1 MSNQAFALGSM
12 EGRYWNQGSVSEAMS
27 ASGATMPAED
37 METPDAAHAEDCYA
51 TVRLGVTVGGSVKE
65 FLSFAQLLQRNRRFR
80 VLRIGGSKDGADVWL
95 KPTETLPL
103 AELKAELEAIS
114 DDGRALA
121 TIDGMGEKFG
131 DRFIALRINPVFA
144 QQAALPGKSASRYR
158 LNASSFAAWKSSHIR
173 V

>member
-12 EGRYWNQGSVSEAMS
+12 EGRYWSQGSVSEAMS
-27 ASGATMPAED
+27 AAGMTMPAGGQ
-37 METPDAAHAEDCYA
+37 ETTDAEDCYA
-51 TVRLGVTVGGSVKE
+51 TVRLGVTVAGCVKE

-114 DDGRALA
+114 DDGRTLA
-121 TIDGMGEKFG
+121 TIDNLGEKFG

-144 QQAALPGKSASRYR
+144 QQAALSGKSASRYR
-158 LNASSFAAWKSSHIR
+158 LNPSSFAAWKSSHIR